1 VALLVGRWTPDIFSE
16 KIWKLGRA
24 YNNAM
29 LAVERNNHGHAVLL
43 NLTNGIVRRGV
54 VAYPPYPNVYVG
66 PDKKVGWLTS
76 NLSKPQMIDLLDRA
90 IRMDE
95 IVLNSKRFIEQ
106 AKRFSYLAK
115 MKMGG
120 SQTPDDIVMATA
132 IALIASTGGEFM
144 FDFA

>member
-1 VALLVGRWTPDIFSE
+1 
-16 KIWKLGRA
+16 
-24 YNNAM
+24 
-29 LAVERNNHGHAVLL
+29 
-43 NLTNGIVRRGV
+43 V

-66 PDKKVGWLTS
+66 PDRKIGWLTS

-90 IRMDE
+90 IRTDE

-120 SQTPDDIVMATA
+120 SQTPDDIVMAQA
-132 IALIASTGGEFM
+132 ISLIASTGGEFM